1 MNSPVEEI
9 KRKIGIEE
17 VVGSY
22 IELKQSGKALKALCP
37 FHSEKTPSFTV
48 STERQSFY
56 CFGCNKGGDIFTF
69 VEEFEGVDFKG
80 ALKILAER
88 AGVDIRQ
95 YRSTAQD
102 KETKERAD
110 RLHDLLTLATRM
122 YRERWISDTTARQ
135 YTLKRGIT
143 DETAERF
150 TIGFAPEAWSFIL
163 DGLQK
168 EGYSFEEIE
177 QAGLVIKTEAGKK
190 YDRFRNR
197 VMFPIAD
204 SSGRTVGFSG
214 RTLASDTKTAKYIN
228 SPETRLFKKRD
239 ILYGIDKAKLGIRK
253 LGFSIL
259 VEGQMD
265 LVLSHQAGFRNTVAT
280 SGTALRGRE
289 GEGEDGISHLEL
301 VKRISKNIVIAF
313 DSDKAG
319 IAATIKNAQ
328 LALSLGM
335 DVKVARLPDGKD
347 PADVIL
353 EDVKKW
359 KQIIK
364 TSEDAIEF
372 QLQTIQNEA
381 KEKRGVLKA
390 VQSEL
395 FKTIDEVPSSID
407 REHYLGLVSEK
418 IGIRNDTLLTEFE
431 AFQKHIA
438 KQDVPTQ
445 KKSPDEKEKEV
456 VRKNEKYVLATHI
469 VLLLKNPEVDRA
481 SVERFKKR
489 FQEIFSEPPEDTL
502 QQIESSEKERYVFEI
517 EEDNQ
522 TALEQEG
529 YIDYLLNRIAIIE
542 LERKATILLRQ
553 MKDAEEDAD
562 KDTTARIFNTYST
575 ILKKIEQLKQQP

>member
-1 MNSPVEEI
+1 M
-9 KRKIGIEE
+9 
-17 VVGSY
+17 GSY

-48 STERQSFY
+48 SAERQSFY

-69 VEEFEGVDFKG
+69 VEEFEGVDFRG

-95 YRSTAQD
+95 YKGTAQD
-102 KETKERAD
+102 KEAKEKVD
-110 RLHDLLTLATRM
+110 RLYELLSRATDM
-122 YRERWISDTTARQ
+122 YRESWISDKAARE
-135 YTLKRGIT
+135 YTSKRGIT

-150 TIGFAPEAWSFIL
+150 SIGFAPNTWSFVL

-168 EGYSFEEIE
+168 DGYTYEEIE
-177 QAGLVIKTEAGKK
+177 GAGLVIKTDDGKK

-197 VMFPIAD
+197 ILFPIAD
-204 SSGRTVGFSG
+204 SSGRIVGFSG
-214 RTLASDTKTAKYIN
+214 RTLDVDSKTAKYIN
-228 SPETRLFKKRD
+228 SPETKLFKKRD

-289 GEGEDGISHLEL
+289 VEGEAGISHLEL

-313 DSDKAG
+313 DSDTAG
-319 IAATIKNAQ
+319 INATIKNAR

-353 EDVKKW
+353 ENTKKW
-359 KQIIK
+359 KHIIK

-372 QLQTIQNEA
+372 QLQTIHNY
-381 KEKRGVLKA
+381 EKGKKGVLKA
-390 VQSEL
+390 VQTEL
-395 FKTIDEVPSSID
+395 FKTIDQVPSSVD
-407 REHYLGLVSEK
+407 REHYLGVVAEK

-431 AFQKHIA
+431 AFKKRA
-438 KQDVPTQ
+438 DNNGGVAQ
-445 KKSPDEKEKEV
+445 KKTPDEKEEKIV
-456 VRKNEKYVLATHI
+456 HQGEKYVLATHI
-469 VLLLKNPEVDRA
+469 LLLEEVPEVDSAEMEKFR
-481 SVERFKKR
+481 ER
-489 FQEIFSEPPEDTL
+489 FQEIFSESPEDIL
-502 QQIESSEKERYVFEI
+502 KQIEGPEKERYMFEI
-517 EEDNQ
+517 EEENHS
-522 TALEQEG
+522 ALERKS
-529 YIDYLLNRIAIIE
+529 YIDYLLNRIAILE
-542 LERKATILLRQ
+542 LERKARLLLVK
-553 MKDAEEDAD
+553 MKEAEDGAD
-562 KDTTARIFNTYST
+562 KEMTATIFNTYST
-575 ILKKIEQLKQQP
+575 ILKKIEQLKQQL